1 MEEKYISIGI
11 LTKYIKKKFDI
22 DPYLQKI
29 WVKGEISNITIH
41 RSGHL
46 YFTLKDEQARISAV
60 MFNSSYK
67 NIDFKPEEGMKVLI
81 QGSIAIFEKT
91 GSYQLYV
98 RSMEQDGK
106 GNLFLAY
113 QKIKDKLEKE
123 GLFDSDK
130 KKEIPKFPR
139 NIGVIT
145 SPTGAAIQDI
155 LTTLKRR
162 YPIAKVTIFPAI
174 VQGENATKSIV
185 KSLKNAD
192 GRSDLDVIIL
202 GRGGGSIEELWAFN
216 EEVVARAIYT
226 CKIPIISAVGHETD
240 FTIADF
246 VADLRAPTPT
256 GAAEIATPNINDII
270 SFIHSSDMRL
280 THAIN
285 RYIKIN
291 TEKLERV
298 KSSYIFQNPQRLYEQ
313 KILSLDILNEKLM
326 DRFNLIVERK
336 NNDYLKILQGLK
348 KQRLIE
354 LLGSEKSKH
363 QTLIDRQNRAIDKV
377 VKIKGLSF
385 QNLIGKLDALSPIK
399 VMERGYGII
408 ASENGEVITTINKI
422 QIGESINL
430 TMNDGSVDCT
440 VKNILKKG
448 EQ

>member
-1 MEEKYISIGI
+1 MEEKYISIGS

-46 YFTLKDEQARISAV
+46 YFTLKDEQARIAAV

-81 QGSIAIFEKT
+81 EGSIAIFEKT

-98 RSMEQDGK
+98 KSMDQDGK
-106 GNLFLAY
+106 GNLFLEF

-123 GLFDSDK
+123 GLFDLHK
-130 KKEIPKFPR
+130 KKAIPKFPR

-155 LTTLKRR
+155 ITTIKRR
-162 YPIAKVTIFPAI
+162 YPIANITIFPAI

-185 KSLKNAD
+185 KALKNAD
-192 GRSDLDVIIL
+192 ARSDIDVIIL

-216 EEVVARAIYT
+216 EENVARAIYI
-226 CKIPIISAVGHETD
+226 CQIPIISAVGHETD

-246 VADLRAPTPT
+246 VADFRAPTPT

-270 SFIHSSDMRL
+270 SFLHNSDLRL
-280 THAIN
+280 KHAIT

-291 TEKLERV
+291 KEKLERIRN
-298 KSSYIFQNPQRLYEQ
+298 SYIFQNPQRLYEQ
-313 KILSLDILNEKLM
+313 KILSLDILNDKLT

-336 NNDYLKILQGLK
+336 NNEYTKILQGLK

-354 LLGSEKSKH
+354 LLSSEKSKH
-363 QTLIDRQNRAIDKV
+363 QTLIERQNRAIDKV
-377 VKIKGLSF
+377 VKIKSLSF

-408 ASENGEVITTINKI
+408 ASENGDVITSTNKI

-430 TMNDGSVDCT
+430 TMHDGSIDCT
-440 VKNILKKG
+440 VNNILKKG

>member
-1 MEEKYISIGI
+1 LEEKYISIGI